1 MTSWGAN
8 RLLEATA
15 PARLGR
21 SFRLLVASSWLSSL
35 GDGIVLAGGPL
46 LVHSETGNAV
56 LIALASTLQQLP
68 YLLFGLL
75 AGALSDRHDRK
86 RIVVTVDCVRAVVLA
101 LVAVSVVTHSVSIAL
116 LLLAL
121 FVLGTAD
128 VFGNNAGGTLLPMLV
143 PRDDLAL
150 GNARIQTGFVTLNQ
164 LVGPA
169 LGAAL
174 FASASALPLLADA
187 ALAAS
192 GAVLMSRIVLPPHG
206 KAAAGRTSIGRD
218 PEPNVGRDPEHG
230 TGRDTGRTI
239 ARDIGRDIV
248 EGFVWVRHHAAVR
261 TLVLTIFIFNI
272 TFGAAW
278 SVLVLYASDRLH
290 LGAIGYGLLTTV
302 SAGGGL
308 VSTVGYVRLVGH
320 VSLANLMKVGLIIE
334 TFTHLG
340 LALTTRPWV
349 AMVIFFVF
357 GAHAFVWGATSST
370 VRQRAVPLDLQG
382 RVNSVNLVGVFG
394 GLVVGSTLGG
404 VLARHLGV
412 TAPFWFAFAGS
423 AVFVVAIWP
432 QLRHIAHDDANPSAV

>member
-1 MTSWGAN
+1 MTGWGAN
-8 RLLEATA
+8 RLLEATT

-21 SFRLLVASSWLSSL
+21 GFRLLVASSWLSSL

-46 LVHSETGNAV
+46 LVHSQTGNAI

-86 RIVVTVDCVRAVVLA
+86 RIVVTVDCVRAAVLA
-101 LVAVSVVTHSVSIAL
+101 LVAVTVVTHSVSIAL

-143 PRDDLAL
+143 PRDDIVL

-169 LGAAL
+169 VGAAL
-174 FASASALPLLADA
+174 FASAAALPLVADA

-206 KAAAGRTSIGRD
+206 KATSAGTHVS
-218 PEPNVGRDPEHG
+218 
-230 TGRDTGRTI
+230 RDTGREI
-239 ARDIGRDIV
+239 ARDILRDIG

-261 TLVLTIFIFNI
+261 TLVLTIFIFNT

-290 LGAIGYGLLTTV
+290 LGSIGFGLLTTV
-302 SAGGGL
+302 SAAGGL
-308 VSTVGYVRLVGH
+308 ISTVGYVALVRR
-320 VSLANLMKVGLIIE
+320 VSLANLMKIGLIIE

-370 VRQRAVPLDLQG
+370 VRQRAVPLELQG

-394 GLVVGSTLGG
+394 GLVIGSTLGG

-432 QLRHIAHDDANPSAV
+432 QLRHIAHDDANPPAE

>member
-1 MTSWGAN
+1 MTGWGAN
-8 RLLEATA
+8 RLLEATT

-21 SFRLLVASSWLSSL
+21 GFRLLVASSWLSSL

-46 LVHSETGNAV
+46 LVHSQTGNAI

-86 RIVVTVDCVRAVVLA
+86 RIVVTVDCVRAGVLA

-143 PRDDLAL
+143 PRDDLVL

-169 LGAAL
+169 VGAAL
-174 FASASALPLLADA
+174 FSAAAAWPLIADA

-192 GAVLMSRIVLPPHG
+192 GAVLMSRLVLPPHG
-206 KAAAGRTSIGRD
+206 KAAAAGTHIGRD
-218 PEPNVGRDPEHG
+218 ARRD
-230 TGRDTGRTI
+230 I
-239 ARDIGRDIV
+239 ARDILRDIG

-261 TLVLTIFIFNI
+261 TLVLTIFIFNT

-290 LGAIGYGLLTTV
+290 LGSIGFGLLTTV
-302 SAGGGL
+302 SAAGGL
-308 VSTVGYVRLVGH
+308 VSTVGYVALVRR
-320 VSLANLMKVGLIIE
+320 VSLANLMKIGLIIE

-370 VRQRAVPLDLQG
+370 VRQRAVPLELQG

-394 GLVVGSTLGG
+394 GLVIGSTLGG

-432 QLRHIAHDDANPSAV
+432 QLRHIAHDDANPPADSRSS